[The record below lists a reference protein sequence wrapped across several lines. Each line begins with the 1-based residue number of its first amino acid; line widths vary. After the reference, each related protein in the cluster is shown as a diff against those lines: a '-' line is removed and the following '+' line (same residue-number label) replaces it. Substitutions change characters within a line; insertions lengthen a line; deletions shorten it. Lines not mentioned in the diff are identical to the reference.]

1 MADEISSLVKEKYAA
16 YLVDGTKAVCLTFVS
31 DTDEIVSA
39 QKYHPEFVYQHFG
52 ENETIFGYKDLEV
65 ILHHTDASMYIYVQ
79 LKYTSDISSITP
91 EFKPD
96 DILLKLREQLPAEQ
110 MSAMCPTMAS
120 FKAHE
125 REMQVWKVDESS
137 PAFDAY
143 LARVQTL
150 ALWYIEGAEYTD
162 NTDTRWQ
169 HYFLYESVK
178 MSDGCRRFVLAGYS
192 SIVRFYNYPDRVR
205 PRIAHMLL
213 LPAFR
218 HAGNGGRFLQAVYSD
233 LINDSKV
240 HDITVEE
247 PAESFIRTRDF
258 VDCCN
263 CSRLKEF
270 QAENLKKGFS
280 KEMENAALQRFK
292 IHPRQAR
299 RVYEILRLHNTN
311 VRDENAVKEY
321 RLDVKRRLEK
331 PFRRSERSERRCS
344 KLSKAVNGELYSTL
358 MKMELTKE
366 QKLAKLQQLYEEEI
380 DGYKKV
386 IKRLLQYSNVI
397 I

>member
-1 MADEISSLVKEKYAA
+1 MSHIR
-16 YLVDGTKAVCLTFVS
+16 
-31 DTDEIVSA
+31 
-39 QKYHPEFVYQHFG
+39 
-52 ENETIFGYKDLEV
+52 ETIFGYKDLEV

-91 EFKPD
+91 EFK
-96 DILLKLREQLPAEQ
+96 
-110 MSAMCPTMAS
+110 
-120 FKAHE
+120 
-125 REMQVWKVDESS
+125 VWKVDESS

-218 HAGNGGRFLQAVYSD
+218 HAGNGGRFLQAIYSD

-292 IHPRQAR
+292 IHPVSKYSSVR
-299 RVYEILRLHNTN
+299 R
-311 VRDENAVKEY
+311 
-321 RLDVKRRLEK
+321 
-331 PFRRSERSERRCS
+331 
-344 KLSKAVNGELYSTL
+344 
-358 MKMELTKE
+358 
-366 QKLAKLQQLYEEEI
+366 
-380 DGYKKV
+380 
-386 IKRLLQYSNVI
+386 
-397 I
+397 